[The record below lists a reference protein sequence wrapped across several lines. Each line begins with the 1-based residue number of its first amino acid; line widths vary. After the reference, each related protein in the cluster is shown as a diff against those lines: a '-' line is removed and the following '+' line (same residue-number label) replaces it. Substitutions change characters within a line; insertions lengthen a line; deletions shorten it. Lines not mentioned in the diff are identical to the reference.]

1 MGRICRTCVTRA
13 IVSCSRDG
21 ANRTSAVESW
31 AHAQKDPRPPRR
43 ESRRAWV
50 FKIGRRRRTLPPG
63 GPGSTIR
70 AAGFHFRVRDGIGWI
85 PRAIATG
92 HKGRVWVSGVVFW
105 RLASCARAYP
115 RVSLLWL
122 SMDRPLV
129 VRPVK
134 PHGPL
139 VRLGCSACAPCTCR
153 LSTWWSPTAL
163 QGSRA
168 PGKIHLWR
176 GFPLRCFQRLSRPDI
191 ATRHCRWHDNRYTRG
206 RSVPVLSY

>member
-1 MGRICRTCVTRA
+1 MTAIKDIILLAARQPLPSCYREIDGPPTYRA
-13 IVSCSRDG
+13 KPAPIVLIGTGVAD
-21 ANRTSAVESW
+21 E
-31 AHAQKDPRPPRR
+31 
-43 ESRRAWV
+43 E
-50 FKIGRRRRTLPPG
+50 GRRRRTLPPG

-70 AAGFHFRVRDGIGWI
+70 AAGLNFRVRDGIGWF
-85 PRAIATG
+85 PCAIATG
-92 HKGRVWVSGVVFW
+92 QGVLCRTRYRGIGVQ
-105 RLASCARAYP
+105 RPGADSCVPAC
-115 RVSLLWL
+115 SLGWWTGLIG
-122 SMDRPLV
+122 PA
-129 VRPVK
+129 K

-163 QGSRA
+163 QGDQV

-206 RSVPVLSY
+206 QSVPVLSY

>member
-1 MGRICRTCVTRA
+1 ML
-13 IVSCSRDG
+13 
-21 ANRTSAVESW
+21 
-31 AHAQKDPRPPRR
+31 
-43 ESRRAWV
+43 
-50 FKIGRRRRTLPPG
+50 GRRRRTLPPG

-92 HKGRVWVSGVVFW
+92 HKGRAWVLGVCW
-105 RLASCARAYP
+105 SCAVLLRESVP
-115 RVSLLWL
+115 PSRVLLWPIGGPAWC
-122 SMDRPLV
+122 S
-129 VRPVK
+129 RPVK

-163 QGSRA
+163 QGSLA

-176 GFPLRCFQRLSRPDI
+176 GFPLRCFQRLSRPDL